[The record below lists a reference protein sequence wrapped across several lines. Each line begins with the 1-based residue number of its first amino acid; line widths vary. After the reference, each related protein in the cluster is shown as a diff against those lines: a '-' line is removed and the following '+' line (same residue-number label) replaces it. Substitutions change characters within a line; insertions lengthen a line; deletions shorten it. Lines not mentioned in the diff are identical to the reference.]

1 MSMASRSQRRRR
13 AALKRNNI
21 LAGIAQAARSS
32 DIAKTVRAN
41 LASPIIHSPYE
52 RIPTSIVLCEQAGAS
67 RGGSFKATT
76 DRREKP
82 CKRWS

>member
-1 MSMASRSQRRRR
+1 MASRNQRRRKAEAR
-13 AALKRNNI
+13 KNDI

-32 DIAKTVRAN
+32 DIAKIVRGN
-41 LASPIIHSPYE
+41 LASPIHRSAYE

-67 RGGSFKATT
+67 RGGGFNASV